1 MSFTDFIAY
10 SSMALIAVG
19 VYLEVEGEA
28 PYKKRIGHAL
38 TGVSIAGLVYC
49 GLVYSGWLSAT
60 SHVQVTAAA
69 RRPNYLGIFAATCL
83 LVALAIQLV
92 MIERVFKFKGRL
104 IRFFS
109 PAYVVKSTDTTSGL
123 VVTQISPDAIRAEVK
138 SRPPFERT
146 IAAKK
151 YEGIAVEW
159 SGKFYD
165 LFMVREER
173 ARLHIVIRSTIETWD
188 AMIVV
193 EVSLSEY
200 PAVKILTP
208 GTRIRMQGRIKTVTV
223 GMPEYIELEDAKL
236 FIG

>member
-1 MSFTDFIAY
+1 MPDPVSSASFWLGFLFVEVALQLIIPNKRWAGVVMGITGLCFLGYAFGWFPFVGFFDHAPKQGGRRDYLSIIFLACL
-10 SSMALIAVG
+10 LIA
-19 VYLEVEGEA
+19 
-28 PYKKRIGHAL
+28 
-38 TGVSIAGLVYC
+38 
-49 GLVYSGWLSAT
+49 
-60 SHVQVTAAA
+60 
-69 RRPNYLGIFAATCL
+69 F
-83 LVALAIQLV
+83 AIQLFMLV
-92 MIERVFKFKGRL
+92 QMFKGRVT
-104 IRFFS
+104 RFFA
-109 PAYVVKSTDTTSGL
+109 PALVVKSTDTTSGL
-123 VVTQISPDAIRAEVK
+123 TIGISPDAIRAEVK

-165 LFMVREER
+165 LFMVGSER
-173 ARLHIVIRSTIETWD
+173 VRLHIFVNSTTGAWD
-188 AMIVV
+188 AMIMV

-200 PAVKILTP
+200 PTIKILTP